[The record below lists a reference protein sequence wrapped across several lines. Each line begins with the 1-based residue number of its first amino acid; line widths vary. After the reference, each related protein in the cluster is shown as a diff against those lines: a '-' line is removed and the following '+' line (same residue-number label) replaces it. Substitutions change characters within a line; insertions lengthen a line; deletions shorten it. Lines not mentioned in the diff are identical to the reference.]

1 MAPVKVLV
9 VGLGNMGVSHASAY
23 HRNSGFEIAGLMS
36 RTIKSK
42 PIPDE
47 LKGYP
52 LFESFD
58 EALAATNPDAV
69 SINTWPNT
77 HAEYAIK
84 AMESDAHVFLEKTI
98 ATNLDDAEKVVA
110 TARAT

>member
-23 HRNSGFEIAGLMS
+23 HRNSGFEIVGLMS

-42 PIPDE
+42 PIPEE

-52 LFESFD
+52 LFENFD
-58 EALAATNPDAV
+58 EALAATKPDAV

-84 AMESDAHVFLEKTI
+84 AMDAGAHVFLEKPV
-98 ATNLDDAEKVVA
+98 ATNIEDAEAVVA
-110 TARAT
+110 LAKA